1 MNHIYR
7 TVWNEITRSF
17 VAAAETVKS
26 HGKRAS
32 SKSCTASAESAVGAA
47 PARRGLVTSRLNLMR
62 LEPRLVFDGAAVD
75 TVVAVD
81 THAQEQQAPVADR
94 PVTVEATPAV
104 AQPVTTTDTREAS
117 LALEGS
123 EPYTALLLT
132 AGDPAQR
139 SGRVE
144 IAFVED
150 SVTDWQSLASS
161 VPAGV
166 EVVKLDSRGDGL
178 KQIADYLASRSDVD
192 AIHILSHGSDG
203 QVNLGALTLNSS
215 NLDAQANTLAQIGQA
230 LTAEGDILLYGC
242 EVSQSGNG
250 QAFISEIARL
260 TQADVAASSD
270 LTGDA
275 AKGGD
280 WQLEVATG
288 AVNDALSI
296 DGWGQVL
303 VDPVLGG
310 VAVNGNLKVT
320 VLADGTMVID
330 RFDGTNWNTQF
341 YDYDTDQTDGI
352 YSSSVSSGSVV
363 EINGK
368 ALALNDFSQTGSS
381 TLGIQVDTPSAPVA
395 AGRTITV
402 TYTITAA
409 QMNTFF
415 GLASAVGDLTIAQRV
430 TLINDTD
437 QFVDM
442 SWQLTNDTGLALSN
456 IRLAHVVDSYLAGGD
471 SGQGYWNPNA
481 NTVGVIKT
489 ISGIQQKMTL
499 QGVTAP
505 ADAESRYFQDVIDA
519 ATSEGAGGLHTTG
532 NIDEFA
538 VDDPATDPNLGG
550 IVEDDNGYAMEWV
563 IASLASG
570 ANTTIE
576 ARASFVVND
585 VPTLTAVT
593 TFTGATE
600 DTAKTITFAN
610 LQAVGNDADT
620 DGTVTGFVVKTV
632 TSGTLTIGGQ
642 AWNASTNNTID
653 ATHSASWT
661 PAANAN
667 STLAGA
673 ALEAFKVVALDDQ
686 GTESATPV
694 AVSVTVAAVQ
704 DQPILQHAGWLYS
717 TNTSLSFM
725 KTDGTTESI
734 ASITYAGIS
743 QPVPVKDGYL
753 VMVSNGPYTYIPK
766 LLRADGL
773 LTDIA
778 LDGSSN
784 PLYSGIQYILPYGNN
799 KAVMLAEVPDGSGN
813 NIPQLFLTDGTEANT
828 QNLTNFSSN
837 LSIGKP
843 TISGDKVFF
852 KATTSTEGEEL
863 WVADLLNPGT
873 PTQLELTSGVFWSYR
888 WDPISAGIDTFSVTA
903 FNGGVVFTAAA
914 SPAGQVS
921 TIDGTPV
928 AAKPNALYFS
938 NGTTITQLATGMFE
952 GKLGVNLGS
961 KVIIA
966 GRHDNGNSD
975 GTDDTYGTW
984 VTDGTAPGTT
994 RLQFG
999 GANLEQAS
1007 QTFNVGNGKALIV
1020 GNTSHDIYQ
1029 YDGATG
1035 VITKLVDIAD
1045 PNSTAT
1051 EIYGLL
1057 DDGTLVINFYDLT
1070 QGTNSLQ
1077 KLNVNDSTPTL
1088 TLIKAGFA
1096 GTSGYSDVQV
1106 IDGKIWFTA
1115 VYNGSAAAWVTDG
1128 TTEGTIQVS
1137 SAMKGSNGFYYP
1149 WAKVATD
1156 SSAKSTPFTTIPDS
1170 ATADT
1175 ITGNTIAQIVA
1186 SKMIADPDVVNAPE
1200 AIGITA
1206 LGGTSNG
1213 TWQYKIGNG
1222 TWTAFDFANNS
1233 GKALLLDATDSIRF
1247 VPNAGYKGTVA
1258 DGITFRAWDKTGSET
1273 AGTYVATS
1281 GKTGVDGI
1289 FSAQTASASI
1299 TVADMTAPVLST
1311 AKVVGDQ
1318 LTLTYNENRS
1328 STSNPDAGDFTV
1340 TVNGSVVNVSSVWT
1354 PSLTSPQLVLT
1365 LASAVLQ
1372 GDTVTISYADA
1383 GTANPIKDT
1392 ANNLAA
1398 NLTDASVTNNTRP
1411 LVTLTTLGP
1420 LTAVTAT
1427 EDTEQVVTFAQLA
1440 ANGDEAGYQVAFK
1453 VTSVNGSLKIGS
1465 SANTATAYNSS
1476 TNAVIDSTHNAYWTP
1491 ETNVNGSA
1499 VTAFEVVAV
1508 DDVGN
1513 TSSTAMPVQL
1523 AVTAVNDAPSI
1534 SFASGPITTDFDPST
1549 YDQSHRIL
1557 DAGNGK
1563 FLLVGT
1569 SSGGYLTIAR
1579 YNADGS
1585 LDSGYG
1591 VAGKVVTNLRLRSF
1605 FDATMD
1611 TAGNVLLSVRT
1622 SSNSGIYSVIKVDA
1636 SGAIDAGFSSD
1647 GIAETALGARYGY
1660 AIAAQTD
1667 GKAVVAS
1674 YKYVND
1680 DDIFVERFNADG
1692 SPDTTFGD
1700 VDTNSGTGAKLG
1712 YISLNAGADESPNDI
1727 LIQADGKILV
1737 VGYSSSYDSINDLDL
1752 KPIVIRRF
1760 EANGEPDS
1768 GFGSQGTIEVTNSGA
1783 WSSYSNYFYDSRVAL
1798 QSDGK
1803 LVVASSANGEAFVL
1817 ARYTSSGVLDTSF
1830 GTSGKVAVDGNA
1842 TGWILTGAKDIKI
1855 DGNGNIFVLGD
1866 EDLVVAKF
1874 LPNGDLDETFG
1885 QNGIA
1890 DISLEGY
1897 AYGSSLSLTSGGK
1910 ILVTGGYEEPVNDD
1924 GQFMVV
1930 RLNAD
1935 GTQDATFGGAK
1946 SYALGSAPMVL
1957 GTGAQI
1963 ADPDVTDY
1971 SGFTIT
1977 LTRDGGANA
1986 QDVFATT
1993 GNLEVANGGVLNYN
2007 GNQIGTYTNASGTL
2021 TLTLGNQSYG
2031 TIDSTTINTIAQ
2043 SITYKN
2049 TATALPQNPTI
2060 GLKWTVN
2067 DHNTGNS
2074 QGTGAAM
2081 SSATVQSLV
2090 LTPDAAAPT
2099 LDDWTADSNGD
2110 NAIGITE
2117 NIVLSFSENVLR
2129 GNGNIVIK
2137 NVSDNSVVETI
2148 AVTDTTKI
2156 SISGKTV
2163 TINPATNL
2171 QFQTDYYFTVAS
2183 GAFKDAAGNDF
2194 AGITDSSLSFTT
2206 TTPQSSASVSV
2217 NHSLTSIDPDGVTS
2231 VSLATSN
2238 GLNISGLEN
2247 SLATGLPK
2255 NVKMPLGQ
2263 FGFTIEGLA
2272 NGGTATMSMTTDSSF
2287 KQFSFFKK
2295 SLVTGR
2301 WVNIASG
2308 VSIDTATNRATV
2320 NFSLVDGGEFD
2331 ADRIAN
2337 GVIVDPG
2344 GLAENSLLPFVFE
2357 NSTEVGS
2364 VAVVNESQVNGTLS
2378 YEITGG
2384 VDQNLFVL
2392 DAATGT
2398 LAFAAAPD
2406 FENPTDDGADNS
2418 YNLQVTIR
2426 GSNGGTEIQNLTVA
2440 VLNVIEN
2447 GETPGVVQLSLAAE
2461 IEPTLIAPPTENS
2474 FVPPSLAPAPV
2485 VEAAPLTT
2493 LPAISEPPPP
2503 PTVLEPQ
2510 ALSQSLDS
2518 DPFSPPPPSSTPSQ
2532 SNIPPF
2538 PPGPAAAPTPETTLP
2553 FLPGLTAA
2561 EQGVFQVALVA
2572 RPAAGGD
2579 VLLVNRPLSDIAITA
2594 GERISVSIPAQA
2606 FAHTSSAALVTLS
2619 AQLEDDAPLP
2629 AWIRFNPLTGTF
2641 EGTPPPGF
2649 KGELA
2654 VRVIARDKAGREAVQ
2669 VFRIGVGRGE
2679 VNAER
2684 GTERSGN
2691 PEQRQPLAPQRGA
2704 LFDKMGKPSLAKQ
2717 FDRHGGAARH
2727 AETNELIVAARKAA
2741 EALSVPG
2748 RV

>member
-81 THAQEQQAPVADR
+81 THAQEQQAPVADK

-104 AQPVTTTDTREAS
+104 AQPVTTTDTREAV
-117 LALEGS
+117 AAVEGS
-123 EPYTALLLT
+123 APYTALLLT
-132 AGDPAQR
+132 AADPAQR

-150 SVTDWQSLASS
+150 SVADWQSLASS

-178 KQIADYLASRSDVD
+178 KQIADYLANRSDVD

-250 QAFISEIARL
+250 QAFISEIAQL

-341 YDYDTDQTDGI
+341 YDSDTDQTDGI
-352 YSSSVSSGSVV
+352 YSSGVSSGSVV

-499 QGVTAP
+499 QGITAP

-538 VDDPATDPNLGG
+538 ADDPATDPNLGG

-600 DTAKTITFAN
+600 DTAKTITFAD
-610 LQAVGNDADT
+610 LQTAGNDADT
-620 DGTVTGFVVKTV
+620 DGTVTGFVVKSV

-667 STLAGA
+667 S

-704 DQPILQHAGWLYS
+704 DQPVLQHAGVLFS
-717 TNTSLSFM
+717 TNNSLSFM
-725 KTDGTTESI
+725 KTDGTTELIGSL
-734 ASITYAGIS
+734 SYAGVS

-753 VMVSNGPYTYIPK
+753 VTVRVNGADIPQVLK
-766 LLRADGL
+766 ADGT
-773 LTDIA
+773 LTDVA
-778 LDGSSN
+778 LDGSN
-784 PLYSGIQYILPYGNN
+784 PLYSGVQYILAYGNS
-799 KAVMLAEVPDGSGN
+799 KAVMLANVPDGNGSDM
-813 NIPQLFLTDGTEANT
+813 PQLLLTDGTEANT

-843 TISGDKVFF
+843 TISGNKVFF
-852 KATTSTEGEEL
+852 RATTISEGEEL

-873 PTQLELTSGVFWSYR
+873 PTQLELTSGVFWSGGWYA
-888 WDPISAGIDTFSVTA
+888 IGAGIDTFSVTA
-903 FNGGVVFTAAA
+903 FNDGVVFTAAA
-914 SPAGQVS
+914 TPTGQISP
-921 TIDGTPV
+921 IDGTPV

-938 NGTTITQLATGMFE
+938 NGTTITQLATGVFD

-984 VTDGTAPGTT
+984 VTDGTAQGTT
-994 RLQFG
+994 RLQFEN
-999 GANLEQAS
+999 ANLEYAS
-1007 QTFNVGNGKALIV
+1007 QTFNAGNGKALIV
-1020 GNTSHDIYQ
+1020 GNTSRDIYQ
-1029 YDGATG
+1029 YNSATG
-1035 VITKLVDIAD
+1035 VVTKLVDIAD

-1057 DDGTLVINFYDLT
+1057 DDGTLVINFYDIT

-1077 KLNVNDSTPTL
+1077 TLNVNDSTPTL
-1088 TLIKAGFA
+1088 TLIKDGLRN
-1096 GTSGYSDVQV
+1096 TSGYSDVQV

-1115 VYNGSAAAWVTDG
+1115 LYNGSGATWVTDG
-1128 TTEGTIQVS
+1128 TTEGTAQVS
-1137 SAMKGSNGFYYP
+1137 PATKGSNGFYYP
-1149 WAKVATD
+1149 WGKVATD
-1156 SSAKSTPFTTIPDS
+1156 GTAKATPFTTIPDS
-1170 ATADT
+1170 ATADN

-1186 SKMIADPDVVNAPE
+1186 SKMIADLDVVNAPE
-1200 AIGITA
+1200 AIGITS

-1222 TWTAFDFANNS
+1222 TWTAFDFASNS
-1233 GKALLLDATDSIRF
+1233 GKALLLDATDNIRF
-1247 VPNAGYKGTVA
+1247 VPNAGYKGTIG
-1258 DGITFRAWDKTGSET
+1258 DGITFRAWDKTGSEN

-1311 AKVVGDQ
+1311 AKVVGNE
-1318 LTLTYNENRS
+1318 LSLTYSENRS

-1340 TVNGSVVNVSSVWT
+1340 TVNGSTVNVSSVWT
-1354 PSLTSPQLVLT
+1354 PSPTSPQVVLT

-1372 GDTVTISYADA
+1372 RDTVTISYADI

-1411 LVTLTTLGP
+1411 PVTLTTLAP

-1427 EDTEQVVTFAQLA
+1427 EDTEQVITFAQLA

-1453 VTSVNGSLKIGS
+1453 VTAVNGSLKIGA
-1465 SANTATAYNSS
+1465 SAQTATAYDSS
-1476 TNAVIDSTHNAYWTP
+1476 TNAIIDSTHNAYWTP
-1491 ETNVNGSA
+1491 ESNVNGSA
-1499 VTAFEVVAV
+1499 VTAFQVVAV

-1513 TSSTAMPVQL
+1513 TSSTDMPVQL
-1523 AVTAVNDAPSI
+1523 AVSAVNDAPSI

-1569 SSGGYLTIAR
+1569 SGNSDNLTIAR

-1585 LDSGYG
+1585 LDSSYG
-1591 VAGKVVTNLRLRSF
+1591 VAGKVVTNLSLRSF

-1611 TAGNVLLSVRT
+1611 AAGNVFLSVRT
-1622 SSNSGIYSVIKVDA
+1622 NSNSGIYSVIKVD
-1636 SGAIDAGFSSD
+1636 GTGTVDAGFSSD
-1647 GIAETALGARYGY
+1647 GIAETALGVRYGY

-1674 YKYVND
+1674 YKTVNFMN
-1680 DDIFVERFNADG
+1680 DIFVERFNADG
-1692 SPDTTFGD
+1692 SLDTTFGD
-1700 VDTNSGTGAKLG
+1700 VDTNSGVGAKLG
-1712 YISLNAGADESPNDI
+1712 YTSWNAGADESPDDI
-1727 LIQADGKILV
+1727 LIQADGKIIV
-1737 VGYSSSYDSINDLDL
+1737 VGYSYDDNTGLE
-1752 KPIVIRRF
+1752 PIAIRRF
-1760 EANGEPDS
+1760 NPDGTPDT
-1768 GFGSQGTIEVTNSGA
+1768 GFGSQGTILETNSGA
-1783 WSSYSNYFYDSRVAL
+1783 WSIYSNYFSDSRAAL

-1803 LVVASSANGEAFVL
+1803 LVVAASADGDALVL

-1830 GTSGKVAVDGNA
+1830 GNGGKVAVDGNA
-1842 TGWILTGAKDIKI
+1842 TNWILTGASDIKI
-1855 DGNGNIFVLGD
+1855 DATGNIFVLGD
-1866 EDLVVAKF
+1866 DGLVVAKF
-1874 LPNGDLDETFG
+1874 LPNGDLDSAFG

-1890 DISLEGY
+1890 NISLDGY

-1910 ILVTGGYEEPVNDD
+1910 ILITGGYEEPVNDD

-1946 SYALGSAPMVL
+1946 SYELGSAPMVL

-1977 LTRDGGANA
+1977 VARDGGANA
-1986 QDVFATT
+1986 QDVFSAS
-1993 GNLEVANGGVLNYN
+1993 GNLELATGGVLNYN
-2007 GNQIGTYTNASGTL
+2007 GSQIGTYTNAAGTL
-2021 TLTLGNQSYG
+2021 TLTLGNQAYG
-2031 TIDSTTINTIAQ
+2031 SIDGNTLNTIAQ
-2043 SITYKN
+2043 SIVYNN
-2049 TATALPQNPTI
+2049 TATAIPQDPTI

-2081 SSATVQSLV
+2081 SATTVQSLV
-2090 LTPDAAAPT
+2090 LAPDATAPT
-2099 LDDWTADSNGD
+2099 LDDWTADANGD

-2137 NVSDNSVVETI
+2137 NVSDDSVVETI

-2461 IEPTLIAPPTENS
+2461 IEPTLIAPPTENN

-2493 LPAISEPPPP
+2493 LPAIAEPPPP

-2538 PPGPAAAPTPETTLP
+2538 PPGPAAAPTPETTPP

-2561 EQGVFQVALVA
+2561 EQGGFQVALVA

-2606 FAHTSSAALVTLS
+2606 FAHTSSAAVVTLS
-2619 AQLEDDAPLP
+2619 AKLEDDAPLP
-2629 AWIRFNPLTGTF
+2629 AWMRFNPLTGTF
-2641 EGTPPPGF
+2641 EGTPPPEF

-2741 EALSVPG
+2741 EALSVSG